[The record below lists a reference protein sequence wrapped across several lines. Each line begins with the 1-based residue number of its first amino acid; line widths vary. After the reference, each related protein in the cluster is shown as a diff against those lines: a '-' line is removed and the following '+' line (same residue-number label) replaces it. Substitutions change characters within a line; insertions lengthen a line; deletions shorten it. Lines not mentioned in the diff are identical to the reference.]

1 MDEKQM
7 LIGQLD
13 QAHATMQKILDEIEP
28 HREIY
33 PPWTFKEI
41 LAHIIGWDEVSEMAL
56 RAHAKG
62 EEAGTPAA
70 RGIDHYNV
78 HSVSTRESLNYDQ
91 IVKEWNLAREQ
102 FKQAILELP
111 EEKLPETMLFP
122 WGQTGTAAQIVGI
135 MVHHEIEHAEEIA
148 NMIAGAEL

>member
-7 LIGQLD
+7 LIAQLD
-13 QAHATMQKILDEIEP
+13 QAHATMQKILDKIELN
-28 HREIY
+28 REIY

-41 LAHIIGWDEVSEMAL
+41 LAHIIGWDEVSELAL

-78 HSVSTRESLNYDQ
+78 QSVSTRESLNYDQ
-91 IVKEWNLAREQ
+91 IVKEWILAREQ

-111 EEKLPETMLFP
+111 DEKLSEPMLFP
-122 WGQTGTAAQIVGI
+122 WGQTGTPAQIVGI

-148 NMIAGAEL
+148 NLIEDV

>member
-7 LIGQLD
+7 LIAQLD
-13 QAHATMQKILDEIEP
+13 QAHATMQEILDKVDLNQEL
-28 HREIY
+28 Y
-33 PPWTFKEI
+33 PTWTIKEI

-56 RAHAKG
+56 RAHAVG

-78 HSVSTRESLNYDQ
+78 HSVSTREALNYAQ
-91 IVKEWNLAREQ
+91 IVKEWALSREQ
-102 FKQAILELP
+102 FKQSIVELP
-111 EEKLPETMLFP
+111 DARLAEPMLFP

-148 NMIAGAEL
+148 NLLADAEA